1 MKLSTYRQKR
11 DLSKTNE
18 PVGGEQ
24 RPEESRGGA
33 TFKGAFVV
41 HQHDA
46 TNMHFDLRLE
56 VGGVLASFACPK
68 GISLDPEEK
77 LLAIHTEDHPIEYL
91 DFEAVIP
98 EGTYGAGP
106 MIAWDS
112 GLVRYLD
119 TSAEE
124 GLRVGKLHVQ
134 LEGKKLG
141 GRFGLVRLKPRF
153 PGSRAMGS
161 GKEWLLFKKQD
172 AFAAKGRSLME
183 ELPRSVLS
191 GLTVGELL
199 GAAELA
205 SALVADAAKIGKK
218 GSKLDGRTLS
228 PMLCT
233 LAEIPKGKDH
243 LYELKLD
250 GVRIVATKDERGVD
264 LRYRSGRSAANA
276 YPEVVRAIAA
286 LPVDR
291 VVLDGEIVAFD
302 TRGRPDFERLARR
315 IQADRKVDLR
325 EALVEVPV
333 CFMVFD
339 LLRVGDVE
347 LVKTPLRAR
356 KALLGRL
363 VRGQGILR
371 VLDHFEENGAE
382 LFEFCRANGLEG
394 VVSKRADAPY
404 TFGPSRTR
412 DWIKTKCER
421 EAAFVVIGHTRG
433 ENSRNR
439 LGALDLGSYEGDVL
453 KVRGRVGSG
462 LTDAIIDDL
471 LARTAKLV
479 SKTPVAEGD
488 YEHAPRG
495 RTHVLPE
502 LVVRVRY
509 LEWSDDGNLRFPV
522 FLGLEHDADPRSCTA
537 GPHEEDAALTKGPAP
552 IEPLPAKDEPVD
564 VKITN
569 RGKIFWPEEGYTKGD
584 LVDYYDAISPV
595 LLPLLRD
602 RPVMLVRYPDGIDGK
617 NFYQWNVPHG
627 CPPWVK
633 SVVLGKH
640 VRSPEGDD
648 AHKKNVFLVDRREA
662 LLYVANLACIPVHIL
677 GSRVATAESADFL
690 TIDFDVNLSS
700 LREAI
705 VLAHT
710 LKGILD
716 EVGLVGFPKTSGQ
729 SGLHVFVPLLPP
741 DAAPGAGVTPEAS
754 RMLADLLGRLIVD
767 RHPTTATME
776 RSVPRR
782 GPRVYVDTG
791 QTGPSRTIVA
801 PYSVRATK
809 GARVSTPLTWDEV
822 VPDLDPGA
830 FTIRT
835 VPARVAT
842 MGDPMATLLET
853 PVDIATVM
861 GRLASLVPAK
871 AKR

>member
-18 PVGGEQ
+18 PVGDEAGLAAG
-24 RPEESRGGA
+24 RGGS

-56 VGGVLASFACPK
+56 VGGVLSSFACPK
-68 GISLDPEEK
+68 GISLDPDEK
-77 LLAIHTEDHPIEYL
+77 LLAINTEDHPIEYL

-119 TSAEE
+119 MSAEE
-124 GLRVGKLHVQ
+124 GLRTGKLHIQ
-134 LEGKKLG
+134 LEGKKLA
-141 GRFGLVRLKPRF
+141 GRFGLVRLKPRW
-153 PGSRAMGS
+153 PGARPDRPMGS

-172 AFAAKGRSLME
+172 AFAAKGRSLMT

-191 GLTVGELL
+191 GLTVTELL
-199 GAAELA
+199 ESAEL
-205 SALVADAAKIGKK
+205 SRSLVADAAKVGAKA
-218 GSKLDGRTLS
+218 SKLDGRTLS

-233 LAEIPKGKDH
+233 LAEIPTGPGY

-264 LRYRSGRSAANA
+264 LRYRSGRSAVNA
-276 YPEVVRAIAA
+276 YPEVVRALAA
-286 LPVDR
+286 LPVER
-291 VVLDGEIVAFD
+291 VVLDGEIIAFD
-302 TRGRPDFERLARR
+302 ERGRPDFERLSRR
-315 IQADRKVDLR
+315 IQGDRKVDLR

-333 CFMVFD
+333 YFMVFD
-339 LLRVGDVE
+339 MLRVGDVE
-347 LVKTPLRAR
+347 LVKVPLVKR
-356 KALLGRL
+356 KALLAKL
-363 VRGQGILR
+363 VRGQGIVR
-371 VLDHFEENGAE
+371 VLDHLEEGGEA
-382 LFEFCRANGLEG
+382 LFDFCRQNGLEG
-394 VVSKRADAPY
+394 VVSKRADAIY
-404 TFGPSRTR
+404 TPGPSRTR

-421 EAAFVVIGHTRG
+421 EATFVVIGHTRG
-433 ENSRNR
+433 ENSRHR

-462 LTDAIIDDL
+462 LTDEIIDDL
-471 LARTAKLV
+471 LARLDTIV
-479 SKTPVAEGD
+479 SKKPVAEGT

-502 LVVRVRY
+502 IVVRVRY

-522 FLGLEHDADPRSCTA
+522 FLGLEHDADPKSCTT
-537 GPHEEDAALTKGPAP
+537 GPHEVDAALTKGPASTASPAAAP
-552 IEPLPAKDEPVD
+552 IPETIEVR
-564 VKITN
+564 VTN
-569 RGKIFWPEEGYTKGD
+569 RQKIFWPEEGYTKGE

-595 LLPLLRD
+595 LLPILKD
-602 RPVMLVRYPDGIDGK
+602 RPVMLVRYPDGIAGK

-648 AHKKNVFLVDRREA
+648 AHKKNVFLIDRKEA
-662 LLYVANLACIPVHIL
+662 LLYVANLACIPIHIL
-677 GSRVATAESADFL
+677 GSRVGSSESADFL

-705 VLAHT
+705 TLAET
-710 LKGILD
+710 LKEILD
-716 EVGLVGFPKTSGQ
+716 DVGLVGFPKTSGQ
-729 SGLHVFVPLLPP
+729 SGLHVFVPL
-741 DAAPGAGVTPEAS
+741 GAGVSPEAS
-754 RMLADLLGRLIVD
+754 RMMADLLGRLIVE

-782 GPRVYVDTG
+782 GQRVYVDTG

-809 GARVSTPLTWDEV
+809 GGRVSAPLRWSEV
-822 VPDLDPGA
+822 TRELDPGA
-830 FTIRT
+830 FTIKT
-835 VPARVAT
+835 MLDRVEKV
-842 MGDPMATLLET
+842 GDPMAKLLAT
-853 PVDIATVM
+853 PVDLAAVM
-861 GRLASLVPAK
+861 GKLAERMPPPS
-871 AKR
+871 KR